1 MKKIKETKK
10 RVTAAILAAAL
21 ALSLTACGNGG
32 NAASSNDANSGSS
45 AENTANEAAGSQE
58 NGDDAGSDAPA
69 EENKERVTLKY
80 ATFRVGAHVMAP
92 SEAEILRL
100 AKEKFKDEFDIEV
113 EEIPSDS
120 TYIDKMKVLAAS
132 NDLPDII
139 EGKSGLFEIA
149 LQGNLAVPLTKYFE
163 EDPEWRAAIGEAN
176 IAFNTRDGEIWS
188 AGLSGDSAVGYYY
201 NKELFA
207 KAGIEPAKT
216 WDEFFSNCD
225 KLKEAGITP
234 LSLATGEVAYSSNLF
249 LAAAIGTSSPE
260 GYEFMTSLSKHNDF
274 NRPEVIKGIEIVKRL
289 LQEYT
294 TQDAV
299 GAVYANISNN
309 FYMEKTAMI
318 PNGPWMIPD
327 FSNPE
332 KAPEGFYDKVGVALF
347 PNNGMVVGSDYG
359 ALVTAKGS
367 DAQIEAAVKFLK
379 FLSGEEAQKI
389 RLEMGSV
396 PPLSPNVTPSPEF
409 IESNPL
415 FADLL
420 ALQGEAEYK
429 CYDMSFVSPSNFSSE
444 WKTLYPELVYD
455 RITPEEFA
463 LKLNDIA
470 ARSHE

>member
-1 MKKIKETKK
+1 
-10 RVTAAILAAAL
+10 
-21 ALSLTACGNGG
+21 
-32 NAASSNDANSGSS
+32 
-45 AENTANEAAGSQE
+45 
-58 NGDDAGSDAPA
+58 
-69 EENKERVTLKY
+69 
-80 ATFRVGAHVMAP
+80 
-92 SEAEILRL
+92 
-100 AKEKFKDEFDIEV
+100 
-113 EEIPSDS
+113 
-120 TYIDKMKVLAAS
+120 
-132 NDLPDII
+132 
-139 EGKSGLFEIA
+139 
-149 LQGNLAVPLTKYFE
+149 
-163 EDPEWRAAIGEAN
+163 
-176 IAFNTRDGEIWS
+176 
-188 AGLSGDSAVGYYY
+188 
-201 NKELFA
+201 
-207 KAGIEPAKT
+207 
-216 WDEFFSNCD
+216 
-225 KLKEAGITP
+225 
-234 LSLATGEVAYSSNLF
+234 
-249 LAAAIGTSSPE
+249 
-260 GYEFMTSLSKHNDF
+260 MTSLTKHTDF

-396 PPLSPNVTPSPEF
+396 PPLSPNVTPSQEF
-409 IESNPL
+409 IDSNPL

-420 ALQGEAEYK
+420 ELQNEAEYK
-429 CYDMSFVSPSNFSSE
+429 VYDMSFVSPSNFSAE
-444 WKTLYPELVYD
+444 WKALYPELVYD
-455 RITPEEFA
+455 RITPEEFT

>member
-1 MKKIKETKK
+1 MKKMRKAMKK
-10 RVTAAILAAAL
+10 AIAAAL
-21 ALSLTACGNGG
+21 GMALAFSAAAC
-32 NAASSNDANSGSS
+32 SSAGSS
-45 AENTANEAAGSQE
+45 TAPETNHGGADNVKESEVSQ
-58 NGDDAGSDAPA
+58 N
-69 EENKERVTLKY
+69 ENKERVTLKY

-139 EGKSGLFEIA
+139 EAKSGLFEIA
-149 LQGNLAVPLTKYFE
+149 LQGDLAVPLTKYLE
-163 EDPEWRAAIGEAN
+163 EDPEWREAIGEAN
-176 IAFNTRDGEIWS
+176 IAFNTRDGEVWS
-188 AGLSGDSAVGYYY
+188 VGLSGDSAIGYYY

-216 WDEFFSNCD
+216 WEEFFDNCD
-225 KLKEAGITP
+225 KLKAAGITP
-234 LSLATGEVAYSSNLF
+234 LSLATGEVAYSTNLF
-249 LAAAIGTSSPE
+249 LAAAIATSSQE
-260 GYEFMTSLSKHNDF
+260 GFEFMNSLTKQTEF
-274 NRPEVIKGIEIVKRL
+274 NKPEVIKGVEIVKRL

-347 PNNGMVVGSDYG
+347 PYNGMVVGSDYG
-359 ALVTAKGS
+359 AMVTAKGS

-379 FLSGEEAQKI
+379 FLTGEEAQKI

-396 PPLSPNVTPSPEF
+396 PPLSPNVVPSEEF
-409 IESNPL
+409 MEANPL
-415 FADLL
+415 FSELL
-420 ALQGEAEYK
+420 ALQGEAEHK
-429 CYDMSFVSPSNFSSE
+429 CFDISFVSPSNFSAE
-444 WKTLYPELVYD
+444 WKALYPELVYD
-455 RITPEEFA
+455 RITPEEFT

>member
-1 MKKIKETKK
+1 MKKMKETGKK
-10 RVTAAILAAAL
+10 ITAAILAAAL
-21 ALSLTACGNGG
+21 AFSLTACGGT
-32 NAASSNDANSGSS
+32 ANDKNTS
-45 AENTANEAAGSQE
+45 AENTSDSTAAQDTGSRE
-58 NGDDAGSDAPA
+58 NDGDTKNDDSAG
-69 EENKERVTLKY
+69 ENKERVTIKY
-80 ATFRVGAHVMAP
+80 ATFRVGAHVMAA

-163 EDPEWRAAIGEAN
+163 EDPEWRAAIGEDN

-225 KLKEAGITP
+225 KLKAAGITP

-260 GYEFMTSLSKHNDF
+260 GYEFMTSLTKHTDF

-318 PNGPWMIPD
+318 PNPD

-396 PPLSPNVTPSPEF
+396 PPLSPNVTPSQEF
-409 IESNPL
+409 IDSNPL

-420 ALQGEAEYK
+420 ELQNEAEYK
-429 CYDMSFVSPSNFSSE
+429 VYDMSFVSPSNFSAE
-444 WKTLYPELVYD
+444 WKALYPELVYD
-455 RITPEEFA
+455 RITPEEFT

>member
-21 ALSLTACGNGG
+21 ALSLTACGSGQSTAN
-32 NAASSNDANSGSS
+32 NSDANSGNAADS
-45 AENTANEAAGSQE
+45 AANDQASQE
-58 NGDDAGSDAPA
+58 NGDEAESDAPA
-69 EENKERVTLKY
+69 EENKERVTIKY
-80 ATFRVGAHVMAP
+80 ATFRVGAHVMAA

-225 KLKEAGITP
+225 KLKAAGITP

-260 GYEFMTSLSKHNDF
+260 GYEFMTSLTKHTDF
-274 NRPEVIKGIEIVKRL
+274 NKPEVIKGVEIVKRL

-379 FLSGEEAQKI
+379 FLTGEEAQKI
-389 RLEMGSV
+389 RLELGSV
-396 PPLSPNVTPSPEF
+396 PPLSPNVTPSEEF

-420 ALQGEAEYK
+420 ELQNEAEYK
-429 CYDMSFVSPSNFSSE
+429 VYDMSFVSPSNFSAE

-455 RITPEEFA
+455 RITPEEFT